1 MVRKILGTLAGIIV
15 AMLVV
20 TGMDGLSH
28 YLFPESIAKSMD
40 YADIAAA
47 IAAAPLTAK
56 VILASGWFL
65 APLIGGLVAT
75 RISNWPAS
83 GWIVAGLILLACMA
97 NAFLIPGLPIWMWV
111 AGIVAPLFAGVIV
124 KGTTNPA

>member
-1 MVRKILGTLAGIIV
+1 MLRKILGTLAGIVV

-20 TGMDGLSH
+20 TGMDALSH
-28 YLFPESIAKSMD
+28 TLFPESVARSMD

-56 VILASGWFL
+56 VILACGWFL

-75 RISNWPAS
+75 RLSNWPLS
-83 GWIVAGLILLACMA
+83 GWIVAGLILLACVA
-97 NAFLIPGLPIWMWV
+97 NAALIPGLPVWMWV
-111 AGIVAPLFAGVIV
+111 AGVVAPLLAGLIV
-124 KGTTNPA
+124 KGTTDPA